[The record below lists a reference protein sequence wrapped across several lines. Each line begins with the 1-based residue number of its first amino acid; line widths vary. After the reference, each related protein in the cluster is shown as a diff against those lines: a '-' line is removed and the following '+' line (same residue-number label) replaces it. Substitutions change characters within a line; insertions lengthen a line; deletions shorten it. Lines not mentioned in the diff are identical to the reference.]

1 MQSKLLVVQKSE
13 ALRRNNKNLLTPV
26 VPIVKDLQLISAI
39 TLIGL
44 LLAMFAFIKE
54 EHAKLSSEALRI
66 RSLALIASAVW
77 IVTTL
82 GSLFL
87 EVANLLSTS
96 LVSTFDPVVINS
108 FISQTALGKTYA
120 IELIAGVIAFAAL
133 TGIRKTTGAF
143 FTLVATF
150 IGLLAP
156 VFEGHASTLGNHGL
170 AIGSMLF
177 HVIFIS
183 LWVGGVIGLLAI
195 NPEEREQ
202 AIPRFSA
209 LAFWSVIG
217 IVITG
222 TANAW
227 TRLNFLSAWG
237 TRYGEIVLL
246 KIFLTMILIFIGY
259 QHRKFIAAKTK
270 ASRQIFRLL
279 CGEVLLMITVVSLGG
294 WLSTIEHPENP
305 SESGVVSPAQ
315 SITGLP
321 MPKAPTLSRIIWAYS
336 PDGFFLG
343 LLILATALYV
353 KGVMVLAKR
362 GDRWPV
368 GRTIAFACGVASA
381 DFATSGGL
389 GVYAHFAF
397 SFHMIAHMILGM
409 IAPIGFIL
417 SAPITLALRTLP
429 QGRGDGE
436 RGIRGQLVALL
447 NSRYL
452 KVLTN
457 PIVALAIFDG
467 SLFLLYMTP
476 LFGALMQN
484 HAGHLFMNIHFL
496 LAGAL
501 FFHVIVGIDPNPQKV
516 PHIVRIIILFAAM
529 SIHAFFSIALLSA
542 TTLLDGGY
550 FASLHRPWLSDLLV
564 DQHTGGAVGWAM
576 GEIPILIALVAT
588 FIQWVRED
596 KKETKR
602 IDRAEDRAAAMG
614 EDDELA
620 KYNKYLAELERRAEG
635 T

>member
-1 MQSKLLVVQKSE
+1 MRFLFEVHPPHAVGYLNV
-13 ALRRNNKNLLTPV
+13 LT
-26 VPIVKDLQLISAI
+26 PIVKDLQLISAI

-44 LLAMFAFIKE
+44 LLAIFAFIKE
-54 EHAKLSSEALRI
+54 DHAKLSAEALRI

-77 IVTTL
+77 LVSTL
-82 GSLFL
+82 GSVFV
-87 EVANLLSTS
+87 EIANLLSTS
-96 LVSTFDPVVINS
+96 LVASFDPAVINS

-120 IELIAGVIAFAAL
+120 IELIAAVIVFAAL

-143 FTLVATF
+143 AALVITF

-156 VFEGHASTLGNHGL
+156 VFEGHASSLGNHGL

-183 LWVGGVIGLLAI
+183 LWVGGAIGLIAI
-195 NPEEREQ
+195 SPREREE

-209 LAFWSVIG
+209 LALWSVVAIALS
-217 IVITG
+217 G

-227 TRLNFLSAWG
+227 TRMNFASAWS
-237 TRYGEIVLL
+237 TRYGAIVLL
-246 KIFLTMILIFIGY
+246 KIFLTLILIFIGY
-259 QHRKFIAAKTK
+259 QHRKFIAAKVGVTHK
-270 ASRQIFRLL
+270 VFSLL

-294 WLSTIEHPENP
+294 WLSTSEHPENP
-305 SESGVVSPAQ
+305 SDTGAVSAAQ
-315 SITGLP
+315 TITGLP
-321 MPKAPTLSRIIWAYS
+321 MPKPPTLSRIIWAYS

-343 LLILATALYV
+343 LLILATALYI
-353 KGVMVLAKR
+353 KGVLVLARR
-362 GDRWPV
+362 GDKWPV
-368 GRTIAFACGVASA
+368 GRTVAFICGVGSV

-389 GVYAHFAF
+389 GLYAHFAF

-429 QGRGDGE
+429 QGRSDNE

-447 NSRYL
+447 NSRYM

-476 LFGALMQN
+476 LFGGLMQN

-614 EDDELA
+614 ADDELA
-620 KYNKYLAELERRAEG
+620 KYNKYLAELAQRDKGIES
-635 T
+635 

>member
-1 MQSKLLVVQKSE
+1 MRFLFEVHPPHAVGYLNV
-13 ALRRNNKNLLTPV
+13 LT
-26 VPIVKDLQLISAI
+26 PIVKDLQLISAI

-44 LLAMFAFIKE
+44 LLDIFAFIKE
-54 EHAKLSSEALRI
+54 DHAKLSVEALRI
-66 RSLALIASAVW
+66 RALALIAAAVW
-77 IVTTL
+77 LVSTL
-82 GSLFL
+82 GSLFI
-87 EVANLLSTS
+87 EIANLLSTS
-96 LVSTFDPVVINS
+96 LVASFDPAVINS

-120 IELIAGVIAFAAL
+120 IELVAAVIVFAAL

-143 FTLVATF
+143 AALVITF

-156 VFEGHASTLGNHGL
+156 VFEGHASSLGNHGL

-183 LWVGGVIGLLAI
+183 LWVGGAIGLIAI
-195 NPEEREQ
+195 SPREQ
-202 AIPRFSA
+202 EEAIPRFSA
-209 LAFWSVIG
+209 LALWSVVAIALS
-217 IVITG
+217 G

-227 TRLNFLSAWG
+227 TRMNFASAWS
-237 TRYGEIVLL
+237 TRYGTIVLL
-246 KIFLTMILIFIGY
+246 KIFLTIILIFIGY
-259 QHRKFIAAKTK
+259 QHRKFIAAKVGVTHK
-270 ASRQIFRLL
+270 VFRLL

-294 WLSTIEHPENP
+294 WLSTSEHPENP
-305 SESGVVSPAQ
+305 SDTGAVSAAQ
-315 SITGLP
+315 TITGLP
-321 MPKAPTLSRIIWAYS
+321 MPKPPTLSRIIWAYS

-343 LLILATALYV
+343 LLILATALYI
-353 KGVMVLAKR
+353 KGVLVLARR
-362 GDRWPV
+362 GDKWPV
-368 GRTIAFACGVASA
+368 GRTVAFICGVGSV

-389 GVYAHFAF
+389 GLYAHFAF

-429 QGRGDGE
+429 QGRSDNE

-447 NSRYL
+447 NSRYM

-476 LFGALMQN
+476 LFGGLMQN

-614 EDDELA
+614 ADDELA
-620 KYNKYLAELERRAEG
+620 KYNKYLAELAQRDKGIES
-635 T
+635 

>member
-1 MQSKLLVVQKSE
+1 MRFLFEVHPPHAVGYLNV
-13 ALRRNNKNLLTPV
+13 LT
-26 VPIVKDLQLISAI
+26 PIVKDLQLISAI

-44 LLAMFAFIKE
+44 LLAIFAFIKE
-54 EHAKLSSEALRI
+54 DHAKLSVEALRI
-66 RSLALIASAVW
+66 RALALIAAAVW
-77 IVTTL
+77 LVSTL
-82 GSLFL
+82 GSLFI
-87 EVANLLSTS
+87 EIANLLSTS
-96 LVSTFDPVVINS
+96 LVASFDPAVINS

-120 IELIAGVIAFAAL
+120 IELIAAVIVFAAL

-143 FTLVATF
+143 AALVITF

-156 VFEGHASTLGNHGL
+156 VFEGHASSLGNHGL

-183 LWVGGVIGLLAI
+183 LWVGGAIGLIAI
-195 NPEEREQ
+195 SPREREE

-209 LAFWSVIG
+209 LALWSVVAIALS
-217 IVITG
+217 G

-227 TRLNFLSAWG
+227 TRMNFASAWS
-237 TRYGEIVLL
+237 TRYGTIVLL
-246 KIFLTMILIFIGY
+246 KIFLTIILIFIGY
-259 QHRKFIAAKTK
+259 QHRKFIAAKVGVTHK
-270 ASRQIFRLL
+270 VFRLL

-294 WLSTIEHPENP
+294 WLSKSEHPENP
-305 SESGVVSPAQ
+305 SDTGAVSAAQ
-315 SITGLP
+315 TITGLP
-321 MPKAPTLSRIIWAYS
+321 MPKPPTLSRIIWAYS

-343 LLILATALYV
+343 LLILATALYI
-353 KGVMVLAKR
+353 KGVLVLAKR
-362 GDRWPV
+362 GDKWPV
-368 GRTIAFACGVASA
+368 GRTVAFICGVGSV

-389 GVYAHFAF
+389 GLYAHFAF

-429 QGRGDGE
+429 QGRSDNE

-447 NSRYL
+447 NSRYM

-476 LFGALMQN
+476 LFGGLMQN

-614 EDDELA
+614 ADDELA
-620 KYNKYLAELERRAEG
+620 KYNKYLAELAQRDKGIES
-635 T
+635 

>member
-1 MQSKLLVVQKSE
+1 MRFLFEVHPPHAVGYLNV
-13 ALRRNNKNLLTPV
+13 LT
-26 VPIVKDLQLISAI
+26 PIVKDLQLISAI

-44 LLAMFAFIKE
+44 LLAIFAFIKE
-54 EHAKLSSEALRI
+54 DHAKLSAEALRI
-66 RSLALIASAVW
+66 RALALIAAAVW
-77 IVTTL
+77 LVSTL
-82 GSLFL
+82 GSLFI
-87 EVANLLSTS
+87 EISNLLSTS
-96 LVSTFDPVVINS
+96 LVASFDPAVINS

-120 IELIAGVIAFAAL
+120 IELVAAVIVFAAL

-143 FTLVATF
+143 AALVITF

-156 VFEGHASTLGNHGL
+156 IFEGHASSLGNHGL

-183 LWVGGVIGLLAI
+183 LWVGGAIGLIAI
-195 NPEEREQ
+195 SPREREE

-209 LAFWSVIG
+209 LALWSVVAIALS
-217 IVITG
+217 G

-227 TRLNFLSAWG
+227 TRMNFASAWS
-237 TRYGEIVLL
+237 TRYGAIVLL
-246 KIFLTMILIFIGY
+246 KIFLTIILIFIGY
-259 QHRKFIAAKTK
+259 QHRKFIAAKVGVTQK
-270 ASRQIFRLL
+270 VFRLL

-294 WLSTIEHPENP
+294 WLSTSEHPENP
-305 SESGVVSPAQ
+305 SDTGAVSAAQ
-315 SITGLP
+315 TITGLP
-321 MPKAPTLSRIIWAYS
+321 MPKPPTLSRIIWAYS

-343 LLILATALYV
+343 LLILATALYI
-353 KGVMVLAKR
+353 KGVLVLARR
-362 GDRWPV
+362 GDKWPV
-368 GRTIAFACGVASA
+368 GRTVAFICGVGSV

-389 GVYAHFAF
+389 GLYAHFAF

-429 QGRGDGE
+429 QGRSDNE

-447 NSRYL
+447 NSRYM

-476 LFGALMQN
+476 LFGGLMQN

-614 EDDELA
+614 ADDELA
-620 KYNKYLAELERRAEG
+620 KYNKYLAELAQRDKGIES
-635 T
+635 

>member
-1 MQSKLLVVQKSE
+1 MRFLFEVHPPHAVGYLNV
-13 ALRRNNKNLLTPV
+13 LT
-26 VPIVKDLQLISAI
+26 PIVKDLQLISAI

-44 LLAMFAFIKE
+44 LLAIFAFIKE
-54 EHAKLSSEALRI
+54 DHAKLSVEALRI
-66 RSLALIASAVW
+66 RALALIAAAVW
-77 IVTTL
+77 LVSTL
-82 GSLFL
+82 GSLFI
-87 EVANLLSTS
+87 EIANLLSTS
-96 LVSTFDPVVINS
+96 LVASFDPAVINS

-120 IELIAGVIAFAAL
+120 IELIAAVIVFAAL

-143 FTLVATF
+143 AALVITF

-156 VFEGHASTLGNHGL
+156 VFEGHASSLGNHGL

-183 LWVGGVIGLLAI
+183 LWVGGAIGLIAI
-195 NPEEREQ
+195 SPREREE

-209 LAFWSVIG
+209 LALWSVVAIALS
-217 IVITG
+217 G

-227 TRLNFLSAWG
+227 TRMNFASAWS
-237 TRYGEIVLL
+237 TRYGAIVLL
-246 KIFLTMILIFIGY
+246 KIFLTIILIFIGY
-259 QHRKFIAAKTK
+259 QHRKFIAAKVGVTHK
-270 ASRQIFRLL
+270 VFRLL

-294 WLSTIEHPENP
+294 WLSTSEHPENP
-305 SESGVVSPAQ
+305 SDTGAVSAAQ
-315 SITGLP
+315 TITGLP
-321 MPKAPTLSRIIWAYS
+321 MPKPPTLSRIIWAYS

-343 LLILATALYV
+343 LLILATALYI
-353 KGVMVLAKR
+353 KGVLVLARR
-362 GDRWPV
+362 GDKWPV
-368 GRTIAFACGVASA
+368 GRTVAFICGVGSV

-389 GVYAHFAF
+389 GLYAHFAF

-429 QGRGDGE
+429 QGRSDNE

-447 NSRYL
+447 NSRYM

-476 LFGALMQN
+476 LFGGLMQN

-614 EDDELA
+614 ADDELA
-620 KYNKYLAELERRAEG
+620 KYNKYLAELAQRDKGIES
-635 T
+635 

>member
-1 MQSKLLVVQKSE
+1 MRFLFEVHPPHAVGYLNV
-13 ALRRNNKNLLTPV
+13 LT
-26 VPIVKDLQLISAI
+26 PIVKDLQLISAI

-44 LLAMFAFIKE
+44 LLAIFAFIKE
-54 EHAKLSSEALRI
+54 DHAKLSVEALRI
-66 RSLALIASAVW
+66 RALALIAAAVW
-77 IVTTL
+77 LVSTL
-82 GSLFL
+82 GSLFI
-87 EVANLLSTS
+87 EIANLLSTS
-96 LVSTFDPVVINS
+96 LVASFDPAVINS

-120 IELIAGVIAFAAL
+120 IELVAAVIVFAAL

-143 FTLVATF
+143 AALVITF

-156 VFEGHASTLGNHGL
+156 VFEGHASSLGNHGL

-183 LWVGGVIGLLAI
+183 LWVGGAIGLIAI
-195 NPEEREQ
+195 SPREREE

-209 LAFWSVIG
+209 LALWSVVAIALS
-217 IVITG
+217 G

-227 TRLNFLSAWG
+227 TRMNFASAWS
-237 TRYGEIVLL
+237 TRYGAIVLL
-246 KIFLTMILIFIGY
+246 KIFLTIILIFIGY
-259 QHRKFIAAKTK
+259 QHRKFIAAKVGVTHK
-270 ASRQIFRLL
+270 VFRLL

-294 WLSTIEHPENP
+294 WLSTSEHPENP
-305 SESGVVSPAQ
+305 SDTGVVSAAQ
-315 SITGLP
+315 TITGLP
-321 MPKAPTLSRIIWAYS
+321 MPKPPTLSRIIWAYS

-343 LLILATALYV
+343 LLILATALYI
-353 KGVMVLAKR
+353 KGVLVLAKR
-362 GDRWPV
+362 GDKWPV
-368 GRTIAFACGVASA
+368 GRTVAFICGVGSV
-381 DFATSGGL
+381 DFATSCGL
-389 GVYAHFAF
+389 GLYAHFAF

-429 QGRGDGE
+429 QGRSDNE

-447 NSRYL
+447 NSRYM

-476 LFGALMQN
+476 LFGGLMQN

-614 EDDELA
+614 ADDELA
-620 KYNKYLAELERRAEG
+620 KYNKYLAELAQRDKGIES
-635 T
+635 

>member
-1 MQSKLLVVQKSE
+1 MRFLFEVHPPHAVGYLNV
-13 ALRRNNKNLLTPV
+13 LT
-26 VPIVKDLQLISAI
+26 PIVKDLQLISAI

-44 LLAMFAFIKE
+44 LLAIFAFIKE
-54 EHAKLSSEALRI
+54 DHAKLSVEALRI
-66 RSLALIASAVW
+66 RALALIAAAVW
-77 IVTTL
+77 LVSTL
-82 GSLFL
+82 GSLFI
-87 EVANLLSTS
+87 EIANLLSTS
-96 LVSTFDPVVINS
+96 LVASFDPAVINS

-120 IELIAGVIAFAAL
+120 IELIAAVIVFAAL

-143 FTLVATF
+143 AALVITF

-156 VFEGHASTLGNHGL
+156 VFEGHASSLGNHGL
-170 AIGSMLF
+170 AISSMLF

-183 LWVGGVIGLLAI
+183 LWVGGAIGLIAI
-195 NPEEREQ
+195 SPREREE

-209 LAFWSVIG
+209 LALWSVVAIALS
-217 IVITG
+217 G

-227 TRLNFLSAWG
+227 TRMNFASAWS
-237 TRYGEIVLL
+237 TRYGAIVLL
-246 KIFLTMILIFIGY
+246 KIFLTIILIFIGY
-259 QHRKFIAAKTK
+259 QHRKFIAAKVGVTHK
-270 ASRQIFRLL
+270 VFRLL

-294 WLSTIEHPENP
+294 WLSTSEHPENP
-305 SESGVVSPAQ
+305 SDTGAVSAAQ
-315 SITGLP
+315 TITGLP
-321 MPKAPTLSRIIWAYS
+321 MPKPPTLSRIIWAYS

-343 LLILATALYV
+343 LLILATALYI
-353 KGVMVLAKR
+353 KGVLVLARR
-362 GDRWPV
+362 GDKWPV
-368 GRTIAFACGVASA
+368 GRTVAFICGVGSV

-389 GVYAHFAF
+389 GLYAHFAF

-429 QGRGDGE
+429 QGRSDNE

-447 NSRYL
+447 NSRYM

-476 LFGALMQN
+476 LFGGLMQN

-614 EDDELA
+614 ADDELA
-620 KYNKYLAELERRAEG
+620 KYNKYLAELAQRDKGIES
-635 T
+635 

>member
-1 MQSKLLVVQKSE
+1 MRFLFEVHPPHAVGYLNV
-13 ALRRNNKNLLTPV
+13 LT
-26 VPIVKDLQLISAI
+26 PIVKDLQLISAI

-44 LLAMFAFIKE
+44 LLAIFAFIKE
-54 EHAKLSSEALRI
+54 DHAKLSAEALRI
-66 RSLALIASAVW
+66 RALALIAAAVW
-77 IVTTL
+77 LVSTL
-82 GSLFL
+82 GSLFI
-87 EVANLLSTS
+87 EISNLLSTS
-96 LVSTFDPVVINS
+96 LVASFDPAVINS

-120 IELIAGVIAFAAL
+120 IELVAAVIVFAAL

-143 FTLVATF
+143 AALVITF

-156 VFEGHASTLGNHGL
+156 IFEGHASSLGNHGL

-183 LWVGGVIGLLAI
+183 LWVGGAIGLIAI
-195 NPEEREQ
+195 SPREREE

-209 LAFWSVIG
+209 LALWSVVAIALS
-217 IVITG
+217 G

-227 TRLNFLSAWG
+227 TRMNFASAWS
-237 TRYGEIVLL
+237 TRYGAIVLL
-246 KIFLTMILIFIGY
+246 KIFLTIILIFIGY
-259 QHRKFIAAKTK
+259 QHRKFIAAKVGVTQK
-270 ASRQIFRLL
+270 VFRLL

-294 WLSTIEHPENP
+294 WLSTSEHPENP
-305 SESGVVSPAQ
+305 SDTGAVSAAQ
-315 SITGLP
+315 TITGLP
-321 MPKAPTLSRIIWAYS
+321 MPKPPTLSRIIWAYS

-343 LLILATALYV
+343 LLILATALYI
-353 KGVMVLAKR
+353 KGVLVLARR
-362 GDRWPV
+362 GDKWPV
-368 GRTIAFACGVASA
+368 GRTVAFICGVGSV

-389 GVYAHFAF
+389 GLYAHFAF

-429 QGRGDGE
+429 QGRSDNE

-447 NSRYL
+447 NSRYM

-476 LFGALMQN
+476 LFGGLMQN

-614 EDDELA
+614 ADDELA
-620 KYNKYLAELERRAEG
+620 KYNKYLAQLAQRDKGIKGIES
-635 T
+635 

>member
-1 MQSKLLVVQKSE
+1 MRFLFEVHPPHAVGYLNV
-13 ALRRNNKNLLTPV
+13 LT
-26 VPIVKDLQLISAI
+26 PIVKDLQLISAI

-44 LLAMFAFIKE
+44 LLAIFAFIKE
-54 EHAKLSSEALRI
+54 DHAKLSVEALRI
-66 RSLALIASAVW
+66 RALALIAAAVW
-77 IVTTL
+77 LVSTL
-82 GSLFL
+82 GSLFI
-87 EVANLLSTS
+87 EIANLLSTS
-96 LVSTFDPVVINS
+96 LVASFDPAVINS

-120 IELIAGVIAFAAL
+120 IELIAAVIVFAAL

-143 FTLVATF
+143 AALVITF

-156 VFEGHASTLGNHGL
+156 VFEGHASSLGNHGL

-183 LWVGGVIGLLAI
+183 LWVGGAIGLIAI
-195 NPEEREQ
+195 SPREREE

-209 LAFWSVIG
+209 LALWSVVAIALS
-217 IVITG
+217 G

-227 TRLNFLSAWG
+227 TRMNFASAWS
-237 TRYGEIVLL
+237 TRYGAIVLL
-246 KIFLTMILIFIGY
+246 KIFLTIILIFIGY
-259 QHRKFIAAKTK
+259 QHRKFIAAKVGVTHK
-270 ASRQIFRLL
+270 VFRLL

-294 WLSTIEHPENP
+294 WLSTSEHPENP
-305 SESGVVSPAQ
+305 SDTGVVSAAQ
-315 SITGLP
+315 TITGLP
-321 MPKAPTLSRIIWAYS
+321 MPKPPTLSRIIWAYS

-343 LLILATALYV
+343 LLILATALYI
-353 KGVMVLAKR
+353 KGVLVLAKR
-362 GDRWPV
+362 GDKWPV
-368 GRTIAFACGVASA
+368 GRTVAFICGVGSV

-389 GVYAHFAF
+389 GLYAHFAF

-429 QGRGDGE
+429 QGRSDNE

-447 NSRYL
+447 NSRYM

-476 LFGALMQN
+476 LFGGLMQN

-614 EDDELA
+614 ADDELA
-620 KYNKYLAELERRAEG
+620 KYNKYLAELAQRDKGIES
-635 T
+635 

>member
-1 MQSKLLVVQKSE
+1 MRFLFEVHPPHAVGYLNV
-13 ALRRNNKNLLTPV
+13 LT
-26 VPIVKDLQLISAI
+26 PIVKDLQLISAI

-44 LLAMFAFIKE
+44 LLAIFAFIKE
-54 EHAKLSSEALRI
+54 DHAKLSAEALRI
-66 RSLALIASAVW
+66 RALALITAAVW
-77 IVTTL
+77 LVSTL
-82 GSLFL
+82 GSLFI
-87 EVANLLSTS
+87 EIANLLSTS
-96 LVSTFDPVVINS
+96 LVASFDPAVINS

-120 IELIAGVIAFAAL
+120 IELIAAVIVFAAL

-143 FTLVATF
+143 AALVITF

-156 VFEGHASTLGNHGL
+156 VFEGHASSLGNHGL

-183 LWVGGVIGLLAI
+183 LWVGGAIGLIAI
-195 NPEEREQ
+195 SPREREE

-209 LAFWSVIG
+209 LALWSVVAIALS
-217 IVITG
+217 G

-227 TRLNFLSAWG
+227 TRMNFASAWS
-237 TRYGEIVLL
+237 TRYGAIVLL
-246 KIFLTMILIFIGY
+246 KIFLTLILIFIGY
-259 QHRKFIAAKTK
+259 QHRKFIAAKVGVTHK
-270 ASRQIFRLL
+270 VFRLL

-294 WLSTIEHPENP
+294 WLSTSEHPENP
-305 SESGVVSPAQ
+305 SDTGAVSAAQ
-315 SITGLP
+315 TITGLS
-321 MPKAPTLSRIIWAYS
+321 MPKSPTLSRIIWAYS

-343 LLILATALYV
+343 LMILATALYV
-353 KGVMVLAKR
+353 KGVLVLSKR
-362 GDRWPV
+362 GDKWPV
-368 GRTIAFACGVASA
+368 GRTVAFACGVASA

-429 QGRGDGE
+429 QGRIDNE

-447 NSRYL
+447 NSRYM

-476 LFGALMQN
+476 LFGGLMQN

-496 LAGAL
+496 LAGVL

-596 KKETKR
+596 KKETNR

-614 EDDELA
+614 ADDELA
-620 KYNKYLAELERRAEG
+620 KYNKYLAELAQRDKGIES
-635 T
+635 

>member
-1 MQSKLLVVQKSE
+1 MRHFLSE
-13 ALRRNNKNLLTPV
+13 LHPPHAVGYLNVLT
-26 VPIVKDLQLISAI
+26 PIVKDLQLISAI

-44 LLAMFAFIKE
+44 LLAMFAFVKE
-54 EHAKLSSEALRI
+54 DHAKLSAEALRI

-77 IVTTL
+77 LVSTL
-82 GSLFL
+82 GSVFV
-87 EVANLLSTS
+87 EIANLLSTS
-96 LVSTFDPVVINS
+96 LVARFDPVVINS

-120 IELIAGVIAFAAL
+120 IELSAAVIAFAAL
-133 TGIRKTTGAF
+133 TGIKKTTGAF
-143 FTLVATF
+143 FTMVISF

-156 VFEGHASTLGNHGL
+156 VFEGHASSLGNHGL

-183 LWVGGVIGLLAI
+183 LWVGGLIGLLAI
-195 NPEEREQ
+195 NPVEREG

-209 LAFWSVIG
+209 LALWSVIAIAISG
-217 IVITG
+217 A
-222 TANAW
+222 ANAW
-227 TRLNFLSAWG
+227 TRMNFLSAWS
-237 TRYGEIVLL
+237 TRYGAIVLL
-246 KIFLTMILIFIGY
+246 KIFLTLLLIFIGY
-259 QHRKFIAAKTK
+259 QHRKYIAARVGVTHKV
-270 ASRQIFRLL
+270 FRLL
-279 CGEVLLMITVVSLGG
+279 CGEVLIMITVISLGG
-294 WLSTIEHPENP
+294 WLSTSEHPENP
-305 SESGVVSPAQ
+305 SDTGVVSAAQ
-315 SITGLP
+315 TITGLP

-343 LLILATALYV
+343 LMILATALYV
-353 KGVMVLAKR
+353 KGVLVLSKR
-362 GDRWPV
+362 GDKWPV
-368 GRTIAFACGVASA
+368 GRTVAFACGVASA

-429 QGRGDGE
+429 QGRDANE

-476 LFGALMQN
+476 LFGDLMQN

-516 PHIVRIIILFAAM
+516 PHLVRIIILFAAM

-620 KYNKYLAELERRAEG
+620 KYNKYLAELTRRDEG
-635 T
+635 NKS

>member
-1 MQSKLLVVQKSE
+1 MRFLFEVHPPHAVGYLNV
-13 ALRRNNKNLLTPV
+13 LT
-26 VPIVKDLQLISAI
+26 PIVKDLQLISAI

-44 LLAMFAFIKE
+44 LLAIFAFIKE
-54 EHAKLSSEALRI
+54 DHAKLSAEALRI
-66 RSLALIASAVW
+66 RALALITAAVW
-77 IVTTL
+77 LVSTL
-82 GSLFL
+82 GSLFI
-87 EVANLLSTS
+87 EIANLLSTS
-96 LVSTFDPVVINS
+96 LVASFDPAVINS

-120 IELIAGVIAFAAL
+120 IELIAAVIVFAAL

-143 FTLVATF
+143 AALVITF

-156 VFEGHASTLGNHGL
+156 VFEGHASSLGNHGL

-183 LWVGGVIGLLAI
+183 LWVGGAIGLIAI
-195 NPEEREQ
+195 SPREREE

-209 LAFWSVIG
+209 LALWSVVAIALS
-217 IVITG
+217 G

-227 TRLNFLSAWG
+227 TRMNFASAWS
-237 TRYGEIVLL
+237 TRYGAIVLL
-246 KIFLTMILIFIGY
+246 KIFLTLILIFIGY
-259 QHRKFIAAKTK
+259 QHRKFIAAKVGVTHK
-270 ASRQIFRLL
+270 VFRLL
-279 CGEVLLMITVVSLGG
+279 CGEVLIMITVVSLGG
-294 WLSTIEHPENP
+294 WLSKSEHPENP
-305 SESGVVSPAQ
+305 SDTGVVSAAQ
-315 SITGLP
+315 TITGLP

-343 LLILATALYV
+343 LMILATALYV
-353 KGVMVLAKR
+353 KGVLVLSKR
-362 GDRWPV
+362 GDKWPV
-368 GRTIAFACGVASA
+368 GRTVAFACGVASA

-429 QGRGDGE
+429 QGRSDNE

-447 NSRYL
+447 NSRYM

-476 LFGALMQN
+476 LFGGLMQN

-614 EDDELA
+614 ADDELA
-620 KYNKYLAELERRAEG
+620 KYNKYLAELAQRDKGIES
-635 T
+635 

>member
-1 MQSKLLVVQKSE
+1 MRFLFEVHPPHAVGYLNV
-13 ALRRNNKNLLTPV
+13 LT
-26 VPIVKDLQLISAI
+26 PIVKDLQLISAI

-44 LLAMFAFIKE
+44 LLAIFAFIKE
-54 EHAKLSSEALRI
+54 DHAKLSAEALRI
-66 RSLALIASAVW
+66 RALALIAAAVW
-77 IVTTL
+77 LVSTL
-82 GSLFL
+82 GSLFI
-87 EVANLLSTS
+87 EISNLLSTS
-96 LVSTFDPVVINS
+96 LVASFDPAVINS

-120 IELIAGVIAFAAL
+120 IELVAAVIVFAAL

-143 FTLVATF
+143 AALVITF

-156 VFEGHASTLGNHGL
+156 IFEGHASSLGNHGL

-183 LWVGGVIGLLAI
+183 LWVGGAIGLIAI
-195 NPEEREQ
+195 SPREREE

-209 LAFWSVIG
+209 LALWSVVAIALS
-217 IVITG
+217 G

-227 TRLNFLSAWG
+227 TRMNFASAWS
-237 TRYGEIVLL
+237 TRYGAIVLL
-246 KIFLTMILIFIGY
+246 KIFLTIILIFIGY
-259 QHRKFIAAKTK
+259 QHRKFIAAKIGVTHK
-270 ASRQIFRLL
+270 VFRLL
-279 CGEVLLMITVVSLGG
+279 CGEVLLMITVVALGG
-294 WLSTIEHPENP
+294 WLSTSEHPENP
-305 SESGVVSPAQ
+305 SDTGAVSVAQ
-315 SITGLP
+315 TITGLP
-321 MPKAPTLSRIIWAYS
+321 MPKPPTLSRIIWAYS

-343 LLILATALYV
+343 LLILATALYI
-353 KGVMVLAKR
+353 KGVLVLARR
-362 GDRWPV
+362 GDKWPV
-368 GRTIAFACGVASA
+368 GRTVAFICGVGSV

-389 GVYAHFAF
+389 GLYAHFAF

-429 QGRGDGE
+429 QGRSDNE

-447 NSRYL
+447 NSRYM

-476 LFGALMQN
+476 LFGGLMQN

-614 EDDELA
+614 ADDELA
-620 KYNKYLAELERRAEG
+620 KYNKYLAELAQRDKGIES
-635 T
+635 

>member
-1 MQSKLLVVQKSE
+1 MRFLFEVHPPHAVGYLNV
-13 ALRRNNKNLLTPV
+13 LT
-26 VPIVKDLQLISAI
+26 PIVKDLQLISAI

-44 LLAMFAFIKE
+44 LLAIFAFIKE
-54 EHAKLSSEALRI
+54 DHAKLSAEALRI
-66 RSLALIASAVW
+66 RALALIAAAVW
-77 IVTTL
+77 LVSTL
-82 GSLFL
+82 GSLFI
-87 EVANLLSTS
+87 EIANLLSTS
-96 LVSTFDPVVINS
+96 LVASFDPAVINS

-120 IELIAGVIAFAAL
+120 IELVAAVIVFAAL

-143 FTLVATF
+143 AALVITF

-156 VFEGHASTLGNHGL
+156 IFEGHASSLGNHGL

-183 LWVGGVIGLLAI
+183 LWVGGAIGLIAI
-195 NPEEREQ
+195 SPREREE

-209 LAFWSVIG
+209 LALWSVVAIALS
-217 IVITG
+217 G

-227 TRLNFLSAWG
+227 TRMNFASAWS
-237 TRYGEIVLL
+237 TRYGAIVLL
-246 KIFLTMILIFIGY
+246 KIFLTIILIFIGY
-259 QHRKFIAAKTK
+259 QHRKFIAAKVGVTQK
-270 ASRQIFRLL
+270 VFRLL

-294 WLSTIEHPENP
+294 WLSTSEHPENP
-305 SESGVVSPAQ
+305 SDTGAVSAAQ
-315 SITGLP
+315 TITGLP
-321 MPKAPTLSRIIWAYS
+321 MPKPPTLSRIIWAYS

-343 LLILATALYV
+343 LLILATALYI
-353 KGVMVLAKR
+353 KGVLVLARR
-362 GDRWPV
+362 GDKWPV
-368 GRTIAFACGVASA
+368 GRTVAFICGVGSV

-389 GVYAHFAF
+389 GLYAHFAF

-429 QGRGDGE
+429 QGRSDNE

-447 NSRYL
+447 NSRYM

-476 LFGALMQN
+476 LFGGLMQN

-614 EDDELA
+614 ADDELA
-620 KYNKYLAELERRAEG
+620 KYNKYLAELAQRDKGIES
-635 T
+635 

>member
-1 MQSKLLVVQKSE
+1 MRFLFEVHPPHAVGYLNV
-13 ALRRNNKNLLTPV
+13 LT
-26 VPIVKDLQLISAI
+26 PIVKDLQLISAI

-44 LLAMFAFIKE
+44 LLAIFAFIKE
-54 EHAKLSSEALRI
+54 DHAKLSAEALRI

-77 IVTTL
+77 LVSTL
-82 GSLFL
+82 GSVFV
-87 EVANLLSTS
+87 EIANLLSTS
-96 LVSTFDPVVINS
+96 LVASFDPAVINS

-120 IELIAGVIAFAAL
+120 IELIAAVIVFAAL

-143 FTLVATF
+143 AALVITF

-156 VFEGHASTLGNHGL
+156 VFEGHASSLGNHGL

-183 LWVGGVIGLLAI
+183 LWVGGAIGLIAI
-195 NPEEREQ
+195 SPREREE

-209 LAFWSVIG
+209 LALWSVVAIALS
-217 IVITG
+217 G

-227 TRLNFLSAWG
+227 TRMNFASAWS
-237 TRYGEIVLL
+237 TRYGAIVLL
-246 KIFLTMILIFIGY
+246 KIFLTLILIFIGY
-259 QHRKFIAAKTK
+259 QHRKFIAAKVGVTHK
-270 ASRQIFRLL
+270 VFRLL
-279 CGEVLLMITVVSLGG
+279 CGEVLIMITVVSLGG
-294 WLSTIEHPENP
+294 WLSKSEHPENP
-305 SESGVVSPAQ
+305 SDTGVVSAAQ
-315 SITGLP
+315 TITGLP

-343 LLILATALYV
+343 LMILATALYV
-353 KGVMVLAKR
+353 KGVLVLSKR
-362 GDRWPV
+362 GDKWPV
-368 GRTIAFACGVASA
+368 GRTVAFACGVASA

-429 QGRGDGE
+429 QGRDANE

-476 LFGALMQN
+476 LFGDLMQN

-516 PHIVRIIILFAAM
+516 PHLVRIIILFAAM

-620 KYNKYLAELERRAEG
+620 KYNKYLAELTRRDEG
-635 T
+635 NKN